1 MPIFEGAFQNI
12 VDFQSGDF
20 VLVPL
25 PGQGQAVFVGVNCDF
40 DVNFGVT
47 ALRLHTRVKDPS
59 TCLGADYTCDGFA
72 RKRNLNIYS
81 PNLSAGD
88 DLLVP
93 GSELDLGV
101 TVPEGETLVD
111 WSTYAITN
119 PHGLYDFWK
128 WAGDFVC
135 QWANQTSAVEARTNG
150 RPYYYLDNDDRTSS
164 DPGTELIPST
174 PIPTGQKL
182 VMDSDVFFLNSYAI
196 GTVVAYGPNVR
207 VNANQITKSYVKTLL
222 EEFLSSSDRPPG
234 FPGLYDRPPFLAVVR
249 KKQAPAVVAAEG
261 GSGIFGLH
269 NVVETVGPMESY
281 DSSKSQTLGG
291 AVTTESFAVACS
303 PEDDSFPPGLKTREY
318 IDSVVVGGGWNI
330 DGVKFVNWDS
340 VYNGF
345 QETIS
350 LPAFAYGGRFE
361 VTGSSTQE
369 VLKFRFEASGFVSR
383 DPLENLQ
390 SVVGTPV
397 SRFTTVTQYIAA
409 RPITSEPFCYAK
421 YLGSPFTTRAMADE
435 HEEVGALTRSFTIN
449 DYPTRIATEG
459 KFTYRMTPAYFLR
472 TFRSFSSVD
481 TIYIM
486 YKAEVIAYQGES
498 VPPLTSE
505 ELSLITAA
513 IQ

>member
-25 PGQGQAVFVGVNCDF
+25 PGQGQAFFVGVNCDF

-72 RKRNLNIYS
+72 APRNLNIYS

-119 PHGLYDFWK
+119 PRSLYDFWK
-128 WAGDFVC
+128 WAGNFVC
-135 QWANQTSAVEARTNG
+135 QWDIQTSAVEARTNG

-182 VMDSDVFFLNSYAI
+182 VMDSDVLFNSYAI

-207 VNANQITKSYVKTLL
+207 VNADQITKSSVNELL

-234 FPGLYDRPPFLAVVR
+234 FPGPADRPPFLAVVR
-249 KKQAPAVVAAEG
+249 KKQAPAVVTAEG
-261 GSGIFGLH
+261 GSGIFGTH
-269 NVVETVGPMESY
+269 NVVEAAGPMESY
-281 DSSKSQTLGG
+281 DSFKSQTLSG
-291 AVTTESFAVACS
+291 ALTRESFAVACS
-303 PEDDSFPPGLKTREY
+303 AEDDSFPPGLKTREY
-318 IDSVVVGGGWNI
+318 IDSVVVGGGVNM
-330 DGVKFVNWDS
+330 DGVEFVNWDS

-350 LPAFAYGGRFE
+350 LPAFAYGGRIAAI
-361 VTGSSTQE
+361 GSSIQE
-369 VLKFRFEASGFVSR
+369 FLKFRFEVSGFVSR

-390 SVVGTPV
+390 RVVGTPV
-397 SRFTTVTQYIAA
+397 SRFTTVKQYIAA
-409 RPITSEPFCYAK
+409 RPITSGPFCYANVIE
-421 YLGSPFTTRAMADE
+421 SPFTTRAMADE
-435 HEEVGALTRSFTIN
+435 HEEVEALTRSFTIN

-459 KFTYRMTPAYFLR
+459 GFTYRMTPAYFLR
-472 TFRSFSSVD
+472 TFQAFNNAE
-481 TIYIM
+481 TIFIM

-513 IQ
+513 IP